1 MTVSDIQRWDFFGEV
16 GINEPVRYLHLEA
29 VKGRYVTYADHV
41 AAVAAAEQRAG
52 EEAHGH
58 YMDGYNKAWSL
69 SAAEIERQVREEEQV
84 AQTLA
89 RAELY
94 SMEEMDERCT
104 QAADEAFAAGVKAA
118 REAVAALAPTWA
130 VKFYVNRPSNGEWIG
145 CNGAHEQVDVLAAID
160 ALTTR
165 GKEGR

>member
-1 MTVSDIQRWDFFGEV
+1 MSDMPRFTIIDGQEYPDPDGHWVFVNDA
-16 GINEPVRYLHLEA
+16 N
-29 VKGRYVTYADHV
+29 

-52 EEAHGH
+52 EQAHGH

-104 QAADEAFAAGVKAA
+104 QAADEAFAVGVQAA
-118 REAVAALAPTWA
+118 RDAVTAVQAERGYDAAINW
-130 VKFYVNRPSNGEWIG
+130 SEIG
-145 CNGAHEQVDVLAAID
+145 NEYAEGWTDLLSLILPAID
-160 ALTTR
+160 AIIDGSRNT
-165 GKEGR
+165 G

>member
-1 MTVSDIQRWDFFGEV
+1 MSDIPRFSIIDGQEYPD
-16 GINEPVRYLHLEA
+16 LEGQWVFVNDA
-29 VKGRYVTYADHV
+29 L

-52 EEAHGH
+52 EQAHGH

-104 QAADEAFAAGVKAA
+104 QAADEAFAVGVQAA
-118 REAVAALAPTWA
+118 RDAVTAVQAERGYDAAINW
-130 VKFYVNRPSNGEWIG
+130 SEIG
-145 CNGAHEQVDVLAAID
+145 NEYAEGWTDLLSLILPAID
-160 ALTTR
+160 ALIS
-165 GKEGR
+165 GKGIS

>member
-1 MTVSDIQRWDFFGEV
+1 MTEIQRWAPFD
-16 GINEPVRYLHLEA
+16 PMALM
-29 VKGRYVTYADHV
+29 GRHPNGAFVTYADHV

-69 SAAEIERQVREEEQV
+69 SAAEIERQVREEEQA

-118 REAVAALAPTWA
+118 REAVEAENKNPISRVTTD
-130 VKFYVNRPSNGEWIG
+130 YDIG
-145 CNGAHEQVDVLAAID
+145 YRDGTNDTVRLHLRAID
-160 ALTTR
+160 ALL
-165 GKEGR
+165 KEKS

>member
-1 MTVSDIQRWDFFGEV
+1 MSDSPRWHLNGLPGTAGMVEV
-16 GINEPVRYLHLEA
+16 MLYD
-29 VKGRYVTYADHV
+29 DHV

-52 EEAHGH
+52 EQAHGH

-69 SAAEIERQVREEEQV
+69 SAAEIERQVREEEQA

-118 REAVAALAPTWA
+118 RDAVAAHIRADLTGQEMFCGR
-130 VKFYVNRPSNGEWIG
+130 KRGI
-145 CNGAHEQVDVLAAID
+145 LAAID
-160 ALTTR
+160 ALIS
-165 GKEGR
+165 GKIGESDE